1 MSTSIDEA
9 RTDGGH
15 PELFNPAL
23 AYRVDAT
30 QRQVLFWATPRQR
43 GEKYRARS
51 SKAAPPVLDFAIELV
66 IDRGTPK
73 WPVNYV
79 LVRVV
84 PPEGTKIDRT
94 RRPHRRR
101 LSRDRLGGV

>member
-9 RTDGGH
+9 RTDGGY

-84 PPEGTKIDRT
+84 SRKAPRSTGHAVPID
-94 RRPHRRR
+94 
-101 LSRDRLGGV
+101 GGYHVID